1 MRTECVQAESAA
13 IARAAALLRAGEVV
27 AFPTETVYG
36 LGADATNPEAVRRIF
51 AAKGRPS
58 DNPLIVHVASVA
70 QIAPLVTHMDD
81 RARLLMRTFW
91 PGPLTLVLPKS
102 ERVPMEVSAGL
113 HTVGI
118 RLPAHPVAQALIRA
132 AGVPIAAPSANRSG
146 KPSPTTAA
154 HVLEDMDG
162 RIPMVLDG
170 GACDV
175 GVESTVLDITGDVP
189 VVLRPGGITPEMLR
203 AVIGDVCV
211 DDSALKPLD
220 TDQPRSP
227 GMKYK
232 HYAPSARLM
241 IVSGSVPACTARMR
255 GIYDEAEQT
264 GQRPVLLAA
273 RQRQAAFGARAFYAC
288 GNVDDPAAAAAELF
302 AALRAL
308 DAEPYGLIIAEAV
321 DAKGIGLA
329 VMNRLGRAAGFDI
342 IAAQE
347 DA

>member
-1 MRTECVQAESAA
+1 MHTDCVQADPSTL
-13 IARAAALLRAGEVV
+13 ARAAKLLRQGEVV

-70 QIAPLVTHMDD
+70 DVAPLVTHIDD
-81 RARLLMRTFW
+81 RARRLMTAFW

-102 ERVPMEVSAGL
+102 DRVPPEVSAGL
-113 HTVGI
+113 DTVGV

-146 KPSPTTAA
+146 RPSPTTAR

-162 RIPMVLDG
+162 RIPMIVDG

-175 GVESTVLDITGDVP
+175 GVESTVLDVTGDVA

-203 AVIGDVCV
+203 EVLGEVRV
-211 DDSALKPLD
+211 DDSALRPLV
-220 TDQPRSP
+220 TEQPRSP

-232 HYAPSARLM
+232 HYAPQARM
-241 IVSGSVPACTARMR
+241 IIVSGGETARMR
-255 GIYDEAEQT
+255 RMQQAYDEAERT

-273 RQRQAAFGARAFYAC
+273 RQRQAAFAPRAFSAC
-288 GNVDDPAAAAAELF
+288 GSVDDPTAAANELF
-302 AALRAL
+302 AVLRAL
-308 DAEPYGLIIAEAV
+308 DAQDYDLIIAEAV
-321 DAKGIGLA
+321 DAQGIGLA

-342 IAAQE
+342 IDAA
-347 DA
+347 D